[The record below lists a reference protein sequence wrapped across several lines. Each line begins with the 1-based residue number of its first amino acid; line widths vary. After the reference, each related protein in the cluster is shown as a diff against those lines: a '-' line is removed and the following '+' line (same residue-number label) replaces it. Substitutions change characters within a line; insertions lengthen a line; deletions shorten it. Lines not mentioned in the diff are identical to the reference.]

1 MTQDTKEKDFNY
13 FLECLY
19 KATSNIEDHYFNT
32 KVYGSKVQ
40 IFRERVYCYELYHQ
54 LRKLLDDEFP
64 YKLNGELDK
73 QNHPGFHENIVGKK
87 PDFLVHIPGEMK
99 NNLVVIE
106 VKSINNPNRDIRE
119 DLIKLNLFLENAEYF
134 RAILLIYGKGNA
146 NIIYRIKE
154 ECELNPKSKIIFI
167 WQKEP
172 MKPAKIINLKGCI
185 P

>member
-1 MTQDTKEKDFNY
+1 
-13 FLECLY
+13 
-19 KATSNIEDHYFNT
+19 
-32 KVYGSKVQ
+32 
-40 IFRERVYCYELYHQ
+40 
-54 LRKLLDDEFP
+54 
-64 YKLNGELDK
+64 LDK